1 VEVDPIQHL
10 VRPAAGDPEGALVL
24 HHGRGADARDL
35 YPLLDILDPERRLV
49 GLCPQGPLALPPG
62 GAHWYAV
69 RRVGF
74 PDPET
79 FWPTFGR
86 LSEWFD
92 SINDSFGVE
101 VGRTLVGGFS
111 QGAVMTYA
119 LSLTRGRP
127 RPAGLLCFSGFV
139 PKVDGLEIDLEDL
152 QGLPVAIGHGTQ
164 DPIIGVEFGRQAKQL
179 LEDAGCEVLYKETPM
194 GHSID
199 PNFLKALV
207 PWAGKLVDGFGDG
220 EAEQAGG

>member
-1 VEVDPIQHL
+1 M
-10 VRPAAGDPEGALVL
+10 L

-92 SINDSFGVE
+92 SINDSFGVD

-119 LSLTRGRP
+119 LSLTEGRP
-127 RPAGLLCFSGFV
+127 QPAGLLCFSGFV
-139 PKVDGLEIDLEDL
+139 PRVEGLEINFEGRR
-152 QGLPVAIGHGTQ
+152 GLPVAIGHGTQ
-164 DPIIGVEFGRQAKQL
+164 DPIIEVDFGREAKQL
-179 LEDAGCEVLYKETPM
+179 VEDAGCNVLYRESPM

-199 PNFLKALV
+199 PSFLKTLV
-207 PWAGKLVDGFGDG
+207 PWVGNLVEGFDDTDRDH
-220 EAEQAGG
+220 ARD

>member
-1 VEVDPIQHL
+1 MEVDPIQHL
-10 VRPAAGDPEGALVL
+10 VRPAAGDPEGAFVL

-62 GAHWYAV
+62 GAHWYVV

-92 SINDSFGVE
+92 SIGDSCGVD
-101 VGRTLVGGFS
+101 VSRTLVGGFS

-119 LSLTRGRP
+119 LSLTKGRP
-127 RPAGLLCFSGFV
+127 RPAGLLCFSGFI
-139 PKVDGLEIDLEDL
+139 PKVEGLEIDLQDR
-152 QGLPVAIGHGTQ
+152 QGLPVAIAHGTQ
-164 DPIIGVEFGRQAKQL
+164 DPVIGVEFGREANQQLAQAGADL
-179 LEDAGCEVLYKETPM
+179 LYRESPM

-199 PNFLKALV
+199 PGTLKALV
-207 PWAGKLVDGFGDG
+207 PWVDRLVDGFGATED
-220 EAEQAGG
+220 AQAKG

>member
-1 VEVDPIQHL
+1 VEVGPIQHL
-10 VRPAAGDPEGALVL
+10 VRPAAGEPEGALVL

-35 YPLLDILDPERRLV
+35 YPLLDILDPQRRLV

-62 GAHWYAV
+62 GAHWYMV
-69 RRVGF
+69 RRVGY

-92 SINDSFGVE
+92 TINDSLGVD
-101 VGRTLVGGFS
+101 VSRTLVGGFS

-119 LSLTRGRP
+119 LSLTKGRP
-127 RPAGLLCFSGFV
+127 RPAGLLCFSGFI
-139 PKVDGLEIDLEDL
+139 PKVEGLEIDLRDRR
-152 QGLPVAIGHGTQ
+152 GLPVSIAHGTQ
-164 DPIIGVEFGRQAKQL
+164 DPVIGVEFGREARQL
-179 LEDAGCEVLYKETPM
+179 LEQAGADLLYRESPK

-199 PNFLKALV
+199 PSTLQALV
-207 PWAGKLVDGFGDG
+207 PWVDKLVDDFGATED
-220 EAEQAGG
+220 AQAGG

>member
-1 VEVDPIQHL
+1 MQGDPIQHL
-10 VRPAAGDPEGALVL
+10 VRPAAGDPEGAFVL

-62 GAHWYAV
+62 GAHWYVV

-92 SINDSFGVE
+92 SINDSFGVD
-101 VGRTLVGGFS
+101 VSRTLVGGFS

-127 RPAGLLCFSGFV
+127 PPAGLLCFSGFI
-139 PKVDGLEIDLEDL
+139 PKVDGLEIDLQDRR
-152 QGLPVAIGHGTQ
+152 GLPVVIAHGTQ
-164 DPIIGVEFGRQAKQL
+164 DPVIGVEFGREAKQL
-179 LEDAGCEVLYKETPM
+179 LEQAGADLLYRETPM

-199 PNFLKALV
+199 PATLKALV
-207 PWAGKLVDGFGDG
+207 PWVNKLVDGFGSTED
-220 EAEQAGG
+220 AQAGG